1 MPITKT
7 DKKKNGLT
15 GYRVRVNFTD
25 SNGKH
30 RQVERMAYG
39 LAEAKDLETKLNLEL
54 SKAAL
59 PSSMTI
65 QQLYDEYILYK
76 KHEVR
81 VTTLDKTERMLQ
93 RYILPYLKDIKLEK
107 LNVKALQKWKNDIN
121 ELDKTKGE
129 VSKLGITT
137 KKNIYGELRT
147 MLNYA
152 VKMEYIP
159 QNPISKLG
167 NFKDVYITEKLDEF
181 QYYTPEQFKKYI
193 RCAIPENNALT
204 EWGYY
209 VFFNIAYYTGMRKGE
224 INALRWSDIN
234 NDIIHVRRSVAQ
246 KLKGIDVMETAPK
259 NKSSIRTL
267 QMPLPLKKI
276 LEQHLIRQKQFNEFT
291 DEWRVCGGP
300 SCIPDNTLRLKNIE
314 FADKAKLPHIRVH
327 DFRHSHAS
335 VLANNG
341 INIQEIA
348 RRLGHS
354 KIEITWNTYSHLYP
368 REQERALNILN
379 QI

>member
-7 DKKKNGLT
+7 NKKKDGLT
-15 GYRVRVNFTD
+15 GYRVRVNYTD
-25 SNGKH
+25 SGGKH

-39 LAEAKDLETKLNLEL
+39 LAEAKDLETKLNIEL

-59 PSSMTI
+59 PSSMTV
-65 QQLYDEYILYK
+65 QKLYDEYILYK

-81 VTTLDKTERMLQ
+81 VTTLDKTDRMLR
-93 RYILPYLKDIKLEK
+93 RYILPLLKDIKLEK
-107 LNVKALQKWKNDIN
+107 LNVKTLQKWKNDIN

-129 VSKLGITT
+129 EGKLGITT

-167 NFKDVYITEKLDEF
+167 NFKDVYINEKLDEF
-181 QYYTPEQFKKYI
+181 SYYTPEQFKKYI
-193 RCAIPENNALT
+193 ECAKPDSNILN
-204 EWGYY
+204 EWSYY

-224 INALRWSDIN
+224 INALKWTDIDG
-234 NDIIHVRRSVAQ
+234 DIIHVRRSVAQ

-259 NKSSIRTL
+259 NKSSIRSL
-267 QMPLPLKKI
+267 QIPIPLKNI
-276 LEQHLIRQKQFNEFT
+276 LDEHLLRQKQFDEFT
-291 DEWRVCGGP
+291 KDWRVCGGP

-314 FADKAKLPHIRVH
+314 FADNADLPHIRVH